1 MTKKILFVATVDYH
15 FEAFHLPYF
24 KMLKE
29 EGWEIHV
36 AAKGD
41 LNLPY
46 CDKKFNIPIERSP
59 YRLNNIRAYFI
70 LKRTIDENSYDLIH
84 CHTPMGGVI
93 ARLAAINARKRG
105 TKVLYTAHGF
115 HFYKGAPLI
124 NWLLYYPVERFLAK
138 YTDGLITINSED
150 YERAKKFKLAE
161 NGRVYYIP
169 GVGIDVERIKKIEV
183 DKSKKRRELGIPED
197 AFVLVSVGELN
208 RNKNHIQVIKAL
220 EEINAKEKKIFY
232 LIVGEGKLKS
242 YLERKK
248 QQLGLEKNVLLVG
261 KRNDVIEILKAS
273 DLFVFPSLREG
284 LPRALMEAMACG
296 LPVIATKIRGNVD
309 LIEDGKNGILVKV
322 NNVAELIEAIKKL
335 CVNVELRETFA
346 LKNQEKVKDF
356 SILVVSKKME
366 EIYLSYSNCCG

>member
-70 LKRTIDENSYDLIH
+70 LKRIIDENGYDLIH

-150 YERAKKFKLAE
+150 YERAKKFKLAK
-161 NGRVYYIP
+161 NGKLFYVP
-169 GVGIDVERIKKIEV
+169 GVGIDVESIKKIEV
-183 DKSKKRRELGIPED
+183 DKSQKRRELGIPED
-197 AFVLVSVGELN
+197 AFVLVSVGELIP
-208 RNKNHIQVIKAL
+208 RKNHSLAIKAL
-220 EEINAKEKKIFY
+220 SKVDLVEKKIY
-232 LIVGEGKLKS
+232 YVIVGKGSLEAKLKK
-242 YLERKK
+242 LCRK
-248 QQLGLEKNVLLVG
+248 LGIEDHIVFLGHRK
-261 KRNDVIEILKAS
+261 DVIEILKAS
-273 DLFVFPSLREG
+273 DVFIFPSKQEG

-309 LIEDGKNGILVKV
+309 LIEDGVNGVLIEINDFVNLVKS
-322 NNVAELIEAIKKL
+322 IKKL
-335 CVNVELRETFA
+335 CSDVELRDIMGKRS
-346 LKNQEKVKDF
+346 LEKISDF
-356 SILVVSKKME
+356 SLSVICNCMSS
-366 EIYLSYSNCCG
+366 IYACYKRC

>member
-59 YRLNNIRAYFI
+59 YRLNNIRAFFI
-70 LKRTIDENSYDLIH
+70 LKKIIEENSYDLIH

-93 ARLAAINARKRG
+93 ARLAAINARKKG

-115 HFYKGAPLI
+115 HFYKGAPIL
-124 NWLLYYPVERFLAK
+124 NWLLYYPIERFLAR

-150 YERAKKFKLAE
+150 YERAKKFKLAK
-161 NGRVYYIP
+161 NGKSFYVP

-183 DKSKKRRELGIPED
+183 DKRQKRRELGIPED

-208 RNKNHIQVIKAL
+208 KNKNHIAVIKAL
-220 EEINAKEKKIFY
+220 KNIDLKRKNIFY
-232 LIVGEGKLKS
+232 IIVGDGKLKN
-242 YLERKK
+242 YLQKK
-248 QQLGLEKNVLLVG
+248 IRQFELSENVKLVG
-261 KRNDVIEILKAS
+261 KRSDVIEILKAS
-273 DLFVFPSLREG
+273 DLFVFPSRREG
-284 LPRALMEAMACG
+284 LPRALLEAMACG

-309 LIEDGKNGILVKV
+309 LIEDGVNGILFEV
-322 NNVAELIEAIKKL
+322 NDSINLIKSIK
-335 CVNVELRETFA
+335 N
-346 LKNQEKVKDF
+346 
-356 SILVVSKKME
+356 I
-366 EIYLSYSNCCG
+366 YSNAEFRNMMGQKNLEKIYNFSLSVVCENMRSIYRLYK